1 MAILRSFRQEHKS
14 ENIVVQVLYSLQ
26 KLINAIEKPWD
37 TIDSL
42 KDVLKQLRPNIGKV
56 NLVTMQSEDI
66 KTTCPASVFIRYEKR
81 ISKNLTKSPLQIIS
95 EQFKTESV

>member
-1 MAILRSFRQEHKS
+1 
-14 ENIVVQVLYSLQ
+14 
-26 KLINAIEKPWD
+26 
-37 TIDSL
+37 
-42 KDVLKQLRPNIGKV
+42 LRPNIGKV

-66 KTTCPASVFIRYEKR
+66 KATCPASVFIRYEKR